1 MDVILNSL
9 TVLFLL
15 VGLFFFVSGSV
26 ALLRFP
32 SSFSRLHALTKADNL
47 GLGFTSLGVLCQT
60 SSLAHVVQIFLIWG
74 LVTFSGA
81 AGAFFIARKHYK
93 DTVK

>member
-1 MDVILNSL
+1 MILNSF
-9 TVLFLL
+9 TVAFLL
-15 VGLFFFVSGSV
+15 AGLFFFVSGSI

-32 SSFSRLHALTKADNL
+32 SSLSRLHALTKADNL
-47 GLGFTSLGVLCQT
+47 GLGLIALGVLFQT
-60 SSLAHVVQIFLIWG
+60 YSLLQAVQILLIWG

-93 DTVK
+93 DIIK